1 MLLACLP
8 AAPHA
13 AAHRYRALRAFAIWR
28 RAKRILIT
36 ESRTESVRLAR
47 EQEASQVASFME
59 ASCSVTG
66 AVLGSSEIG
75 RGEQSLPP
83 ALPTQRLQAV
93 QEGPQMV
100 HKV

>member
-28 RAKRILIT
+28 RAKRILI
-36 ESRTESVRLAR
+36 TESVRLAR

-93 QEGPQMV
+93 QEGPQSV

>member
-36 ESRTESVRLAR
+36 ESVRLAR

-59 ASCSVTG
+59 ASCSVFTG

-93 QEGPQMV
+93 QEGPQSV

>member
-1 MLLACLP
+1 M
-8 AAPHA
+8 
-13 AAHRYRALRAFAIWR
+13 
-28 RAKRILIT
+28 
-36 ESRTESVRLAR
+36 
-47 EQEASQVASFME
+47 ASFME
-59 ASCSVTG
+59 ASCGVTG

-93 QEGPQMV
+93 QEGPQSV